1 VIPSYHEGLP
11 IALLEALGYNRNV
24 VASDIP
30 ANMEVP
36 LPEECFYELGDV
48 EELAE
53 KMRHFMEKPVQRDF
67 KQIVREHYDWDKIA
81 DQTMNVYKS
90 LMAK

>member
-1 VIPSYHEGLP
+1 
-11 IALLEALGYNRNV
+11 
-24 VASDIP
+24 
-30 ANMEVP
+30 
-36 LPEECFYELGDV
+36 
-48 EELAE
+48 
-53 KMRHFMEKPVQRDF
+53 MEKPVQRDF